1 MVISTTGY
9 RYQQLADE
17 LETKISSGQFRV
29 GERLPSLRALQARTG
44 FSVTTIAQAYAD
56 LEVRG
61 LVEPR
66 EKSGYFVR
74 PRLNGLMPSPG
85 GGAQTAGP
93 PQKVRVNTLAESIL
107 SVIRGKDMVPFGAAL
122 PSDQLLPA
130 RELARS
136 ARQVAGACCRDG
148 GLGYGPLDGVPQ
160 LKRQIAQRLLGCGL
174 SSETEDLVVTN
185 GCLDAI
191 QLCLRAVAKPGD
203 IVIIESP
210 TFTCYLQLIEELGL
224 LALEIPADP
233 QTGIDLGQLEEALFN
248 GAWRRNRV
256 AACLLNPSFHNPLGF
271 EMPAERRGQL
281 VEMLGSLGIPLIED
295 DIYGELHFGPSRLA
309 PLKSYD
315 RRGLVL
321 YCSSFSKTLAPD
333 FRVGWIM
340 PGRFR
345 DRILRLKFNSSIAQS
360 KLPQLILADFLQYG
374 HYDRHLRKLR
384 AALSRQ
390 VSSAIHAI
398 SRHFPAGTKATVP
411 DGGYI
416 VWVELDPAIDS
427 MELFTRAR
435 EQHIFIIPG
444 KITSST
450 GRFAHCIRLSC
461 GTPWDVCLEEGM
473 RALGS
478 LVTELQQEQRGIDPG
493 RKVAISLATTGVK
506 DTTEVYE

>member
-1 MVISTTGY
+1 MNTVTY

-17 LETKISSGQFRV
+17 LEAKIRSGQFRA
-29 GERLPSLRALQARTG
+29 GERLPSLRGLQSRTG
-44 FSVTTIAQAYAD
+44 LSISTIAQAYAD

-74 PRLNGLMPSPG
+74 PRLNDLMPSPVG
-85 GGAQTAGP
+85 GGYAAGP
-93 PQKVRVNTLAESIL
+93 PQRVKVNTLAESIL
-107 SVIRGKDMVPFGAAL
+107 SVIREKEMVPFGAAL
-122 PSDQLLPA
+122 PSDQLLPMG
-130 RELARS
+130 ELARA
-136 ARQVAGACCRDG
+136 ARQVVGAYCKGG
-148 GLGYGPLDGVPQ
+148 GLGYGPLDGVAQ
-160 LKRQIAQRLLGCGL
+160 LKRQIGQRLLGCGL
-174 SSETEDLVVTN
+174 GGEANELIITN

-233 QTGIDLGQLEEALFN
+233 KTGIDLNLLEEALFN
-248 GAWRRNRV
+248 GVWRRNRV

-271 EMPAERRGQL
+271 EMPAEPRQQL

-295 DIYGELHFGPSRLA
+295 DIYGELHFGPSRLP

-333 FRVGWIM
+333 FRVGWIL

-360 KLPQLILADFLQYG
+360 KLPQLILADYLQYG
-374 HYDRHLRKLR
+374 HFDKHLRKLR
-384 AALSRQ
+384 NALGNQ
-390 VSSAIHAI
+390 VSRTIHAI
-398 SRHFPAGTKATVP
+398 SRYFPAGTKVTVP
-411 DGGYI
+411 EGGYI
-416 VWVELDPAIDS
+416 VWVELDPAVDS

-435 EQHIFIIPG
+435 SQQIFIIPG

-450 GRFAHCIRLSC
+450 GRFAHCIRISC
-461 GTPWDVCLEEGM
+461 GTPWDERMEEGM
-473 RALGS
+473 RVLAGLVVDLQRESRWVNPDNKALPPS
-478 LVTELQQEQRGIDPG
+478 FPG
-493 RKVAISLATTGVK
+493 QMK
-506 DTTEVYE
+506 E

>member
-1 MVISTTGY
+1 MNTPIY

-44 FSVTTIAQAYAD
+44 FSITTIAQAYAD

-74 PRLNGLMPSPG
+74 PRLNGLMPSPE
-85 GGAQTAGP
+85 GGAHTAGP
-93 PQKVRVNTLAESIL
+93 PRKVKVNALAESIL
-107 SVIRGKDMVPFGAAL
+107 SVIRGKEMVPFGAAL
-122 PSDQLLPA
+122 PSDQLLPV

-136 ARQVAGACCRDG
+136 ARQIAGLYYKNG
-148 GLGYGPLDGVPQ
+148 GLGYGPIDGVPQ
-160 LKRQIAQRLLGCGL
+160 LRRQIGQRLLGCGL
-174 SSETEDLVVTN
+174 SSETEDLIITN

-233 QTGIDLGQLEEALFN
+233 QTGIDLGLLEEALFN

-271 EMPAERRGQL
+271 EMPADRREQL

-295 DIYGELHFGPSRLA
+295 DVYGELHFGPSRLA

-333 FRVGWIM
+333 LRVGWIM

-345 DRILRLKFNSSIAQS
+345 DRILRLKFNSSVAQS
-360 KLPQLILADFLQYG
+360 KLPQLILADYLQFG
-374 HYDRHLRKLR
+374 HFDRHLRKLR
-384 AALSRQ
+384 NALNSQ

-398 SRHFPAGTKATVP
+398 SRYFPAGTKVTVP
-411 DGGYI
+411 DGGYV

-427 MELFTRAR
+427 MELFTRAHA
-435 EQHIFIIPG
+435 QQIFIIPG
-444 KITSST
+444 KIASST
-450 GRFAHCIRLSC
+450 GRFDHCIRLSC
-461 GTPWDVCLEEGM
+461 GTPWGGRLEEGM
-473 RALGS
+473 RTLGGLVMALQR
-478 LVTELQQEQRGIDPG
+478 EQQGGDPEGLALAAPSTLLTKEQDLCR
-493 RKVAISLATTGVK
+493 
-506 DTTEVYE
+506 